1 MEERSQVDGVPDG
14 GRQRRLN
21 IYGENVGLSRVRLLP
36 PNEINAKQS
45 TPKRG
50 RRSCMKLDARSV
62 PIYQSPDDELV
73 QRTPYSDLPVVVEA

>member
-1 MEERSQVDGVPDG
+1 
-14 GRQRRLN
+14 L
-21 IYGENVGLSRVRLLP
+21 GLSRVPLLP
-36 PNEINAKQS
+36 PNEINANQLE
-45 TPKRG
+45 PKRG